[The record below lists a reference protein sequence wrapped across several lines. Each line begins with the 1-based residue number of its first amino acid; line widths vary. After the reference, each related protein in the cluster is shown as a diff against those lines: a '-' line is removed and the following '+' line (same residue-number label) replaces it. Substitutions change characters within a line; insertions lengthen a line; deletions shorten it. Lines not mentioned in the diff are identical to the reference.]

1 MPKKPEPAAPRR
13 PIRRASGPRA
23 LGTLLPVVAKTAF
36 KRGGQALAVLAT
48 DWDAIVGAEL
58 GRQTLPVKLA
68 FAPGARTGGTLHI
81 AASGALALELQHLE
95 PQVLERIN
103 GHFGYK
109 AVERLKLHQDARPK
123 PRKAVPPS
131 GPAAPLPAESRAALE
146 SVADED
152 LRRALARLGAG
163 VAGRRRG

>member
-23 LGTLLPVVAKTAF
+23 LSTLLPAVAKTAF
-36 KRGGQALAVLAT
+36 KRGGQALAALAA
-48 DWDAIVGAEL
+48 DWDAIVGTEL

-68 FAPGARTGGTLHI
+68 FAPGERAGGTLHI

-103 GHFGYK
+103 GHFGYR
-109 AVERLKLHQDARPK
+109 AVERIRLVQDVARVEARLRRRGQT
-123 PRKAVPPS
+123 PRTNPNAPAPPVD
-131 GPAAPLPAESRAALE
+131 GVEDPELRAALK
-146 SVADED
+146 
-152 LRRALARLGAG
+152 RLGQALT
-163 VAGRRRG
+163 RRS